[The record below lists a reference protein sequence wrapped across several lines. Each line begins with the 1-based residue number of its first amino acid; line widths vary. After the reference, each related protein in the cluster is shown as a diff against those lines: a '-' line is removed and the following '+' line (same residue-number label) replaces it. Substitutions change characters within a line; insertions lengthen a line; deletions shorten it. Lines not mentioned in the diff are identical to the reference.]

1 MLVNTRVLHGP
12 PTGVQRYVSEV
23 LAAWPGTPPKRVA
36 PASIVARGIAG
47 HAWEQCVLP
56 VRLGRGQLL
65 WSPVH
70 SGPLACRNQVVTV
83 HDVIPLDHPE
93 WLNRRFAR
101 WYRFMLPRLARRA
114 RHLIAIS
121 DFTKKRLMATCD
133 VEAERITVI
142 ANGVSDRF
150 RPGQPGEIERVRSR
164 LVPGRQ
170 RYVLAVGSLEPRKN
184 LSRLLEAWQQ
194 ALPDLD
200 EDLVL
205 VIAGAPGASSV
216 FAESGPNRLPDRVV
230 ALGHVDDRDLP
241 GLYAGAEWSLCVSLY
256 EGFGLPPLE
265 SMACGTPV
273 IVSDIPVFRE
283 VVGAAG
289 LTVDPLESTS
299 IAVQLR
305 RALASPQLREEMSVK
320 GLARSKPFS
329 WQRTAQATSELL
341 SRFA

>member
-12 PTGVQRYVSEV
+12 PTGVQRYVSEI
-23 LAAWPGTPPKRVA
+23 LAAWPDTPPRRIS
-36 PASIVARGIAG
+36 PASARARGIAG

-56 VRLGRGQLL
+56 TRLPRGQLL

-101 WYRFMLPRLARRA
+101 WYRFMLPRLAQRA

-121 DFTKKRLMATCD
+121 DFTKQRLMATCD
-133 VEAERITVI
+133 IPAERITVI
-142 ANGVSDRF
+142 ANGVSERF
-150 RPGQPGEIERVRSR
+150 RPAQAGDIERSR
-164 LVPGRQ
+164 LVPDRQ

-194 ALPDLD
+194 ALPNL
-200 EDLVL
+200 EKDLVL
-205 VIAGAPGASSV
+205 AIAGAPGAAGV
-216 FAESGPNRLPDRVV
+216 FAESGPKRWPDRVV
-230 ALGHVDDRDLP
+230 ALGHVDERDLP
-241 GLYAGAEWSLCVSLY
+241 GLYSGAEWSICVSLY

-283 VVGAAG
+283 VVGDAG
-289 LTVDPLESTS
+289 ITVDPLDSKS
-299 IAVQLR
+299 IADQLR

-320 GLARSKPFS
+320 GLARSKAFS

-341 SRFA
+341 SRYA